1 MATAPRVVPGTA
13 PRAPPLRA
21 DAGGAAPRE
30 CTSEGVSAWAR
41 GVVRACTWGS
51 MRSGAALLLAAH
63 KVKCRATDLCRSCS
77 EISGISVGI
86 ALALQYCPA
95 EGVHTAP
102 ALVGAAVSLVPV
114 PAPVGAYGG
123 NIVSPLVV
131 VKGHRWPR
139 LVFLISVVVCTR
151 GAQRSAGCVAW
162 CGADKR
168 VEWEGRGVVLVS

>member
-1 MATAPRVVPGTA
+1 MATAPRLALGPA

-63 KVKCRATDLCRSCS
+63 KVKCRVTDLCRSCS
-77 EISGISVGI
+77 EISGMSVGT
-86 ALALQYCPA
+86 ALALLCGA
-95 EGVHTAP
+95 EGAHAAP
-102 ALVGAAVSLVPV
+102 ALVGAAVGLVPV

-131 VKGHRWPR
+131 VKGRRWRR
-139 LVFLISVVVCTR
+139 LGVLISVVVCTS

-168 VEWEGRGVVLVS
+168 VDWEGRGVVSVS